1 MVERAL
7 LSRKLIVTLMIAA
20 VSMWSCEKEI
30 IEAPKVPTLTLDIK
44 NASAPVLG
52 AAELPGRAIAANCF
66 QCHGTNGYAG
76 NLKIA
81 SMGYSELVTKLNGF
95 KAKAPTSD
103 IMNFHA
109 SAYSTDDINL
119 LATYFSKQ

>member
-1 MVERAL
+1 MMIGL
-7 LSRKLIVTLMIAA
+7 FIVTTGI
-20 VSMWSCEKEI
+20 WSCTKEI
-30 IEAPKVPTLTLDIK
+30 IEKPAIPRLDIE

-52 AAELPGRAIAANCF
+52 VAELPGRALAANCF

-81 SMGYSELVTKLNGF
+81 SMGATELISKMTSF
-95 KAKAPTSD
+95 KSKDPKAD

-119 LATYFSKQ
+119 IAAYFSKQ